1 MYLLQCP
8 FYVKNYLRT
17 HNRISLQG
25 NPVTMQAEIDF
36 LFSYFARFF
45 FFWWGGGGGAG
56 RAGFFSAQE
65 RCRFHFVYASIKM
78 HHSSD
83 KNIQKGIIMTQD
95 RIYSEESSC
104 P

>member
-17 HNRISLQG
+17 HNRILLQG
-25 NPVTMQAEIDF
+25 NPVIMQAKIDF

-45 FFWWGGGGGAG
+45 LAGGGWAAG
-56 RAGFFSAQE
+56 QQAARFF
-65 RCRFHFVYASIKM
+65 FFV
-78 HHSSD
+78 HDSSD
-83 KNIQKGIIMTQD
+83 ENIHKSIIMRQD
-95 RIYSEESSC
+95 LIYSEEFC

>member
-1 MYLLQCP
+1 MA
-8 FYVKNYLRT
+8 
-17 HNRISLQG
+17 G
-25 NPVTMQAEIDF
+25 NCTD
-36 LFSYFARFF
+36 RFGITVV
-45 FFWWGGGGGAG
+45 GGGGGGGGPPPPPG
-56 RAGFFSAQE
+56 RAGFFSSQE

>member
-45 FFWWGGGGGAG
+45 FFWWGGGEPAA
-56 RAGFFSAQE
+56 RDFFRPRSD
-65 RCRFHFVYASIKM
+65 VASISFTLQLKC
-78 HHSSD
+78 
-83 KNIQKGIIMTQD
+83 ITQVT
-95 RIYSEESSC
+95 RIFRKV
-104 P
+104 

>member
-45 FFWWGGGGGAG
+45 FFWWGGGGGEPAA
-56 RAGFFSAQE
+56 RDFFRPRSD
-65 RCRFHFVYASIKM
+65 VASISFTLQLKC
-78 HHSSD
+78 
-83 KNIQKGIIMTQD
+83 ITQVT
-95 RIYSEESSC
+95 RIFRKV
-104 P
+104 

>member
-45 FFWWGGGGGAG
+45 FFWWGGGGSRPRGIFFVPGAMSLPF
-56 RAGFFSAQE
+56 RL
-65 RCRFHFVYASIKM
+65 RF
-78 HHSSD
+78 
-83 KNIQKGIIMTQD
+83 N
-95 RIYSEESSC
+95 
-104 P
+104 